1 MSDDE
6 MNVEDRGVKVRV
18 QLNSLVPEYS
28 VPKDAIAVPS
38 EVRKSGLSKV
48 VNYLLGNVEGGGD
61 SSDSDDDSVEGNKAS
76 DKSVDFDFLI
86 KNRFLRTSVSSY
98 MRANNIS
105 AESVLQIDFVPKA
118 TKPENQGESE
128 ALPDWV
134 SGLYFDA
141 GTLFSACYDGTVRG
155 MGGDKLE
162 ITSSLAAH
170 GAPIRCID
178 GNGQGLLATGG
189 HDQQL
194 LVHEVSISYVRHLRQ
209 ERDNTYDTTYGY
221 ERPMRGADPT
231 SLPTIR
237 SSYPQY
243 PANKQSLATAYVC
256 AEGHSTSVESV
267 AWCKGE
273 SRLASGDF
281 SGRLCLWDVSAAA
294 QTSAQNP
301 SSSKRQKT
309 SSKTSKGSSPETLQA
324 ALSTPLHNS
333 SISGLVWSSDKSA
346 VITGSHDYSVRAFD
360 VEAQGPALTLN
371 SNRVVTCLAKSFFSD
386 VVATGHPDTQIK
398 LWDMRMKK
406 NGGSDD
412 SVITADTTLR
422 PSHKSWISCISFD
435 PNQVYNLTSASHDG
449 TVKTWDVRCSLPL
462 HTIKGHVGKIGDDG
476 ERGKALALAYGKDGG
491 IYSGGSDGEVKRFG

>member
-1 MSDDE
+1 MSDDDE

-194 LVHEVSISYVRHLRQ
+194 LVHE
-209 ERDNTYDTTYGY
+209 
-221 ERPMRGADPT
+221 
-231 SLPTIR
+231 
-237 SSYPQY
+237 Y